1 MAYEAERK
9 QILGATPLRFDNAFV
24 AGGAVTSVFT
34 GADIN
39 DVDVYFKSRR
49 AFETGVY
56 QAYEDGLWCVAASK
70 RAVTFAQ
77 NGDVVQLM
85 HFDYFPT
92 AECIFKAFDFTIC
105 MGALDLDAGPKSKWE
120 GIKLVTTGEEHPESG
135 FVFHP
140 DFMKHNSQ
148 RFLKFNPG
156 TRYPLASATRVLKY
170 QQRGYT
176 IGKGDM
182 MKIALAVRGVRI
194 ESWDDLKDQ
203 IGGAYGDKVVFE
215 KEDTPFS
222 LEAAIEALTV
232 EGAESELWS
241 QPANDNMPGNAEALL
256 RHLAD
261 LNGVEF
267 VPPELDEDGWPK
279 ADAAEQ
285 PLAA

>member
-9 QILGATPLRFDNAFV
+9 LIMQASPMAFDGAFI
-24 AGGAVTSVFT
+24 AGGAVTSAFT
-34 GADIN
+34 NAKIN

-70 RAVTFAQ
+70 RAVTFVS
-77 NGDVVQLM
+77 GDTIAQLM

-92 AECIFKAFDFTIC
+92 AEDIFKAFDFTVC
-105 MGALDLDAGPKSKWE
+105 MGALDLDARVKSHWDGVKL
-120 GIKLVTTGEEHPESG
+120 IKTGEPHPESG
-135 FVFHP
+135 FILHP
-140 DFMKHNSQ
+140 DFLKHNSQ

-194 ESWDDLKDQ
+194 ETWEDLKDQ
-203 IGGAYGDKVVFE
+203 IGGAYGDKVVLGN
-215 KEDTPFS
+215 EDTPFT
-222 LEAAIEALTV
+222 LDAAIEALTV
-232 EGAESELWS
+232 EDAESEPWV
-241 QPANDNMPGNAEALL
+241 QPANDNMPGNAEDLL
-256 RHLAD
+256 RHIAN
-261 LNGVEF
+261 LNGEPYVA
-267 VPPELDEDGWPK
+267 PELDEDGWPK
-279 ADAAEQ
+279 REAA
-285 PLAA
+285 

>member
-1 MAYEAERK
+1 MAYEAERRLIN
-9 QILGATPLRFDNAFV
+9 QALPLRFDNAFV

-34 GADIN
+34 GAKIN

-70 RAVTFAQ
+70 RAVTFADH
-77 NGDVVQLM
+77 GRVVQLM

-92 AECIFKAFDFTIC
+92 ADAIFAAFDYTIC
-105 MGALDLDAGPKSKWE
+105 MGALDLDACVKSHWD
-120 GIKLVTTGEEHPESG
+120 GVRLVKTGEEHPDSG

-140 DFMKHNSQ
+140 DFLKHNSQ
-148 RFLKFNPG
+148 RFLKFNAG

-194 ESWDDLKDQ
+194 ESWEDLKDQ
-203 IGGAYGDKVVFE
+203 IGGAYGDKVVLGN
-215 KEDTPFS
+215 EDTPFT
-222 LEAAIEALTV
+222 LAAAIEALTV
-232 EGAESELWS
+232 ESAEDEPWT
-241 QPANDNMPGNAEALL
+241 QPANDNMPGTPEALL
-256 RHLAD
+256 RHVAG

-267 VPPELDEDGWPK
+267 VAPELDEDGWPK
-279 ADAAEQ
+279 KEAA
-285 PLAA
+285 

>member
-9 QILGATPLRFDNAFV
+9 QIIGASPLVFDNAFI
-24 AGGAVTSVFT
+24 AGGAVTSAFT
-34 GADIN
+34 NAKIN

-70 RAVTFAQ
+70 RAVTFAGR
-77 NGDVVQLM
+77 NNDIAQLM

-92 AECIFKAFDFTIC
+92 ADAIFAAFDFTVC

-120 GIKLVTTGEEHPESG
+120 GIQLVTTGEEHPESG
-135 FVFHP
+135 FILHP
-140 DFMKHNSQ
+140 DFLKHNSQ

-194 ESWDDLKDQ
+194 ESWEDLKDQ
-203 IGGAYGDKVVFE
+203 IGGAYGDKVVLGN
-215 KEDTPFS
+215 EDTPFT

-232 EGAESELWS
+232 EDAESEPWV
-241 QPANDNMPGNAEALL
+241 QPANDNMPGNAEDLL
-256 RHLAD
+256 RHIAN
-261 LNGVEF
+261 LNGVEY
-267 VPPELDEDGWPK
+267 VAPELDEDGWPK
-279 ADAAEQ
+279 KEAA
-285 PLAA
+285 

>member
-9 QILGATPLRFDNAFV
+9 QILEKLPLRFDSAFV

-34 GADIN
+34 NAKIN
-39 DVDVYFKSRR
+39 DTDVYFKSRR
-49 AFETGVY
+49 AFELGVY

-70 RAVTFAQ
+70 RAVTFADHS
-77 NGDVVQLM
+77 NNVAQLM
-85 HFDYFPT
+85 HFDFFPT
-92 AECIFKAFDFTIC
+92 ADAIFEAFDYTVC
-105 MGALDLDAGPKSKWE
+105 MGALDLDAGTKEKWNAASLRFDE
-120 GIKLVTTGEEHPESG
+120 VGETDPESG

-194 ESWDDLKDQ
+194 ETWEDLKEQ
-203 IGGAYGDKVVFE
+203 IGGAYGDKVVFD
-215 KEDTPFS
+215 KEDTPFT
-222 LEAAIEALTV
+222 LAAAIEALTV
-232 EGAESELWS
+232 DDAESEPWA
-241 QPANDNMPGNAEALL
+241 QPANDSMPGSPDGLL
-256 RHLAD
+256 QHIAA
-261 LNGVEF
+261 LNGVDY
-267 VPPELDEDGWPK
+267 VAPDLDADGWP
-279 ADAAEQ
+279 
-285 PLAA
+285 LAA

>member
-9 QILGATPLRFDNAFV
+9 LIMAASPLRFDGAFI
-24 AGGAVTSVFT
+24 AGGAVTSAFT
-34 GADIN
+34 NAKIN

-70 RAVTFAQ
+70 RAVTFVS
-77 NGDVVQLM
+77 GDTIAQLM

-92 AECIFKAFDFTIC
+92 ADAIFAAFDYTVC
-105 MGALDLDAGPKSKWE
+105 MGALDLDVHQRDG
-120 GIKLVTTGEEHPESG
+120 HPDSG
-135 FVFHP
+135 FIFHP
-140 DFMKHNSQ
+140 DFLKHNSQ

-194 ESWDDLKDQ
+194 ESWEDLKDQ
-203 IGGAYGDKVVFE
+203 IGGAYGDKIVLGN
-215 KEDTPFS
+215 EDKPFT
-222 LEAAIEALTV
+222 LDAAIEALTV
-232 EGAESELWS
+232 EDAESEPWV
-241 QPANDNMPGNAEALL
+241 QPANDNMPGNAEDLL
-256 RHLAD
+256 RHIAN

-267 VPPELDEDGWPK
+267 VPTELDEDGWPL
-279 ADAAEQ
+279 ADEVLQGRKEAA
-285 PLAA
+285 

>member
-9 QILGATPLRFDNAFV
+9 LIIAASPLTFDNAFI
-24 AGGAVTSVFT
+24 AGGAVTSAFT
-34 GADIN
+34 NAKIN

-70 RAVTFAQ
+70 RAVTFAS
-77 NGDVVQLM
+77 GGTIAQLM

-92 AECIFKAFDFTIC
+92 ADDIFKAFDFTVV
-105 MGALDLDAGPKSKWE
+105 MGALDMDTGTKTKWNPLTKNFE
-120 GIKLVTTGEEHPESG
+120 TTGAPHPDSG
-135 FVFHP
+135 FILHP
-140 DFMKHNSQ
+140 DFLKHNSQ

-194 ESWDDLKDQ
+194 ESWEDLKDQ
-203 IGGAYGDKVVFE
+203 IGGAYGDKVVLGN
-215 KEDTPFS
+215 EDTPFT

-232 EGAESELWS
+232 DDVESEPWV
-241 QPANDNMPGNAEALL
+241 QPANDNMPGNAEDLL
-256 RHLAD
+256 RHIAN
-261 LNGVEF
+261 LNGEPYVA
-267 VPPELDEDGWPK
+267 PELDEDGWPK
-279 ADAAEQ
+279 EEAA
-285 PLAA
+285 

>member
-9 QILGATPLRFDNAFV
+9 LIMAASPLRFDGAFI
-24 AGGAVTSVFT
+24 AGGAVTSAFT
-34 GADIN
+34 SAKIN

-70 RAVTFAQ
+70 RAVTFADQ
-77 NGDVVQLM
+77 GRVVQMM

-92 AECIFKAFDFTIC
+92 ASDIFKAFDFTVC
-105 MGALDLDAGPKSKWE
+105 MGALDLDARVKKEWDGVKY
-120 GIKLVTTGEEHPESG
+120 VTSGEEHPESG
-135 FVFHP
+135 FIFHP
-140 DFMKHNSQ
+140 DFLKHNSQ
-148 RFLKFNPG
+148 RFLKFNAG

-203 IGGAYGDKVVFE
+203 IGGAYGDKVVLGN
-215 KEDTPFS
+215 EDTPFT

-232 EGAESELWS
+232 EDAESEPWV
-241 QPANDNMPGNAEALL
+241 QPANDNMPGNAEDLL
-256 RHLAD
+256 RHIAN

-267 VPPELDEDGWPK
+267 VPPELNEDGWP
-279 ADAAEQ
+279 
-285 PLAA
+285 LAA

>member
-1 MAYEAERK
+1 MAYKAERR
-9 QILGATPLRFDNAFV
+9 QIMEALPLRFDDAFV

-34 GADIN
+34 GAKIN

-49 AFETGVY
+49 AFETAVY
-56 QAYEDGLWCVAASK
+56 QAYEDGLWCVASSK
-70 RAVTFAQ
+70 RAVTFADR
-77 NGDVVQLM
+77 GGAVAQLM

-92 AECIFKAFDFTIC
+92 ADSIFAAFDYTIC
-105 MGALDLDAGPKSKWE
+105 MGALDLDAAPKKEWNSKTFE
-120 GIKLVTTGEEHPESG
+120 FDTIGEDHPDSG

-140 DFMKHNSQ
+140 DFLKHNSQ

-182 MKIALAVRGVRI
+182 MKIALAVRGVKI
-194 ESWDDLKDQ
+194 DTWEDLKDQ

-215 KEDTPFS
+215 KENTEFT

-232 EGAESELWS
+232 EDAESEPWTR
-241 QPANDNMPGNAEALL
+241 PANDNMPGEAEDLL
-256 RHLAD
+256 RKIAA
-261 LNGVEF
+261 LNGVDF
-267 VPPELDEDGWPK
+267 VPPDLDEDGWPK
-279 ADAAEQ
+279 Q
-285 PLAA
+285 LAA